1 MPLTASFGSL
11 SAKNLGSRCTAVYQI
26 PASGVIQQFLSL
38 AYAYGNPSTFAWT
51 RSGNTM
57 NYSVSSVTTYCGST
71 YSTSGSIPITKT
83 PVGNTVIESVSLPTW
98 THPKDCCAG
107 NRNTIY
113 ETYSLT
119 MTSSNTAVLSCISS
133 NGGQTGC

>member
-11 SAKNLGSRCTAVYQI
+11 SAKSLGARSTPVYAI
-26 PASGVIQQFLSL
+26 PVSGVISQNLNL

-51 RSGNTM
+51 RTGDTM

-71 YSTSGSIPITKT
+71 YATSGSVPITKT
-83 PVGNTVIESVSLPTW
+83 PQNGVVIESVAIPTW

-119 MTSSNTAVLSCISS
+119 MTSSNTAILSAISS
-133 NGGQTGC
+133 NAGQSGC